1 MALREQ
7 VNNYVDDMEH
17 EEAGCC
23 DDGRNSILK
32 RSKY

>member
-7 VNNYVDDMEH
+7 VSNYVDNMEH

-23 DDGRNSILK
+23 EDGINSILK

>member
-7 VNNYVDDMEH
+7 VSNYVDDMEH

-23 DDGRNSILK
+23 KGGIR

>member
-7 VNNYVDDMEH
+7 VSNYVDDMEH

-23 DDGRNSILK
+23 KGGISIVLK
-32 RSKY
+32 RSKN